1 MKKVYFFSIPDLIK
15 IINKMTSIYDV
26 VFIRKEKKTKKV
38 GNFKKR
44 RD

>member
-26 VFIRKEKKTKKV
+26 VFIRKEKKQKK
-38 GNFKKR
+38 
-44 RD
+44 